1 MTVFC
6 VIVTYS
12 DRFHL
17 LEQVIR
23 SCINEGVDKII
34 VVDNNSYDDSTNMI
48 ARDFPEIK
56 LIKNTI
62 NYIREEDIIN
72 DLIQEGKMSSH
83 IIVYG

>member
-23 SCINEGVDKII
+23 SCINEGVDKIE
-34 VVDNNSYDDSTNMI
+34 NQY
-48 ARDFPEIK
+48 IK
-56 LIKNTI
+56 E
-62 NYIREEDIIN
+62 YVQHS
-72 DLIQEGKMSSH
+72 LIQKLKGMSL
-83 IIVYG
+83 